1 MTERPFLLDVSRLI
15 WRVWTGRI
23 PTGID
28 RVCLAYIEHFGR
40 RSRAVVQRGG
50 MRRILSPRHSDA
62 LFALLLAGEGDFR
75 PRFLQ
80 LAAQVLLSAPES
92 AGKDRPIYINVGH
105 TGLDRP
111 DLPRWIAREK
121 LRAVFLIHDLIPVT
135 HPEFCRAGES
145 EKHARRMDH
154 ALRSASGI
162 IVNSQA
168 TAESLSGFAEQ
179 SRLPMPPHAVAWI
192 AGHKLPPSA
201 GPKAL
206 GRPYFVSLGTIEGR
220 KNHILLLQL
229 WKGLIARMG
238 DRAPMLVII
247 GQRGWEAEHALATLD
262 RAPTLRGHVLELNN
276 ASDAETAGYVEGA
289 RALLMPSYV
298 EGFGMPVIEA
308 LELGTPVIAS
318 DIPVFREIAGD
329 IPTYLDSCDGAG
341 WERAIVD
348 FLEDCPERQ
357 RQLGLMPAYT
367 PPSWEAHF
375 ERVERWLE
383 TLAGRPVTAQAPAS
397 GAATGRRGENGYY
410 QT

>member
-1 MTERPFLLDVSRLI
+1 
-15 WRVWTGRI
+15 
-23 PTGID
+23 
-28 RVCLAYIEHFGR
+28 
-40 RSRAVVQRGG
+40 
-50 MRRILSPRHSDA
+50 
-62 LFALLLAGEGDFR
+62 
-75 PRFLQ
+75 
-80 LAAQVLLSAPES
+80 
-92 AGKDRPIYINVGH
+92 
-105 TGLDRP
+105 
-111 DLPRWIAREK
+111 
-121 LRAVFLIHDLIPVT
+121 
-135 HPEFCRAGES
+135 
-145 EKHARRMDH
+145 MDH

-162 IVNSQA
+162 IVNSRA
-168 TAESLSGFAEQ
+168 TADSLSAFAEQ

-262 RAPTLRGHVLELNN
+262 RAPTLRGHVLELNT

-318 DIPVFREIAGD
+318 DIPVFREIAGE
-329 IPTYLDSCDGAG
+329 IPTYLDSCDGAA
-341 WERAIVD
+341 WERTILD

-357 RQLGLMPAYT
+357 RQLGLMPTFT
-367 PPSWEAHF
+367 PPSWEGHF
-375 ERVERWLE
+375 ERMERWLE
-383 TLAGRPVTAQAPAS
+383 TLSGREAMAQNPAPA
-397 GAATGRRGENGYY
+397 AAGRRGENGYY